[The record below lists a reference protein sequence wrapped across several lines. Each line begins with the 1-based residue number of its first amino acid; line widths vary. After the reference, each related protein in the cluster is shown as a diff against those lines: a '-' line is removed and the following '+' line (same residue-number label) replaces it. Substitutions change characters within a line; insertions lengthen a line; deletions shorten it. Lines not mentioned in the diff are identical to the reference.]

1 MMARTVRPWFLLL
14 ILGLALLAVSACTA
28 MPPLFLVGEA
38 TGAQAMPA
46 APAAPVRVALAP
58 TATPVVPTVAP
69 SPTAVPPTATP
80 LPPTATPTAVPP
92 TATPTTEPPTAT
104 AVLPTATPEPATP
117 TATSVPAT
125 ATRAAPTRTPTKA
138 ATATARVLAA
148 RPTATRVPPTPTPRG
163 PAELVITEA
172 EVESLATANAV
183 PGLQIQ
189 GLDVEFGDDVMTL
202 GFDSLR
208 YGFVSLRD
216 VVVEGH
222 FTVSNGQVTFV
233 ADRIQPRNLA
243 TNAIPGFINQALGQN
258 LSQYYVESVRIEP
271 DQLVATGQRR

>member
-1 MMARTVRPWFLLL
+1 MARKARPWFLLL
-14 ILGLALLAVSACTA
+14 ILGIALLAVSACTA
-28 MPPLFLVGEA
+28 LPPLFLVGEPV
-38 TGAQAMPA
+38 GGQAMPA
-46 APAAPVRVALAP
+46 APAEMALAP
-58 TATPVVPTVAP
+58 TAIAAPVVPTLAP
-69 SPTAVPPTATP
+69 SPTAVPPTAT
-80 LPPTATPTAVPP
+80 A
-92 TATPTTEPPTAT
+92 EPPTAT
-104 AVLPTATPEPATP
+104 
-117 TATSVPAT
+117 AT
-125 ATRAAPTRTPTKA
+125 ATRAAPTRTPTRA
-138 ATATARVLAA
+138 ATPTTRVMAA
-148 RPTATRVPPTPTPRG
+148 RPTATRVPPTPTPPG
-163 PAELVITEA
+163 PAEVVITEA
-172 EVESLATANAV
+172 QVEGLAGANAV

-189 GLDVEFGDDVMTL
+189 GLDVEFGDGVMTL

>member
-1 MMARTVRPWFLLL
+1 MARKARPWFLLL
-14 ILGLALLAVSACTA
+14 ILGIALLAVSACTA
-28 MPPLFLVGEA
+28 LPPLFLVGEPV
-38 TGAQAMPA
+38 GGQAMPA
-46 APAAPVRVALAP
+46 ALAEMALAP
-58 TATPVVPTVAP
+58 TAIAAPVVPTLAP
-69 SPTAVPPTATP
+69 SPTAVPPTAT
-80 LPPTATPTAVPP
+80 A
-92 TATPTTEPPTAT
+92 EPPTAT
-104 AVLPTATPEPATP
+104 ATATRAAPTATAEPATP
-117 TATSVPAT
+117 TATAEPPTATATAEPPTATAT
-125 ATRAAPTRTPTKA
+125 ATRAAPTRTPTRA
-138 ATATARVLAA
+138 ATPTTRVMAA
-148 RPTATRVPPTPTPRG
+148 RPTATRVPPTPTPPG
-163 PAELVITEA
+163 PAEVVITEA
-172 EVESLATANAV
+172 QVEGLAGANAV

-189 GLDVEFGDDVMTL
+189 GLDVEFGDGVMTL